1 MVSLLGASF
10 KKNANRDN
18 SAVMILRYALLSI
31 LFLPLCCQSLLANVI
46 TTKFPATS
54 SSLVSTLTSLCAIQF
69 PSSKSEEPELSFV
82 HEKQGNIFDD
92 GNVNGTKQEQSRQ
105 RQQQEEQKIYLFSLN
120 WVQESDPE
128 FFLKKDIRHIWE
140 WKDTTLGDGR
150 DFFVPKPKTLMALQQ
165 YILENIPN
173 LIECSIISN
182 CARLEVL
189 CSYSCSLSFDQ
200 YSREGINKNE
210 KLQEELLARD
220 ISNCFISQL
229 DHHRNVSKDSNAW
242 VKMVMQLPIN
252 VDRPESVLTRKPPT
266 IDSMQPVSYYDSWWN
281 VTVGPKAILTRLCK
295 VSAGMGSRPR
305 RPDRPVVFRPF
316 SSRDAHILLQLKR
329 TRENIGF
336 SSIGDDISVREYR
349 STSKNKMK
357 ETNKEGEYS
366 TTKQQQKRKLLPMIL
381 DYALR
386 AGKAARNSDIVPEI
400 EELKEMTSAES
411 SVCSASDQQTSKK
424 VADAAFEKGIH
435 PLIIE
440 CVAKLGDS
448 TNNIDRRI
456 ADFRR
461 NAFGFLPEIITDGI
475 TKRDDNANN
484 DTIVLQQELRSWLN
498 RRLHEPTI
506 ELRSLSRQQN
516 NEIGKINDNDF
527 VGTNENIDS
536 FLSDSL
542 KEIQDELRR
551 EHRRRRERIRS
562 ENGIIYK

>member
-1 MVSLLGASF
+1 MVSLLRATL
-10 KKNANRDN
+10 KKNANSNN
-18 SAVMILRYALLSI
+18 SATMIVLRYALLSV
-31 LFLPLCCQSLLANVI
+31 LFFPLFCQSLLANI
-46 TTKFPATS
+46 GTS
-54 SSLVSTLTSLCAIQF
+54 SFSSKLTSLRVIQF
-69 PSSKSEEPELSFV
+69 PSLESEEPELSFV
-82 HEKQGNIFDD
+82 REEQN
-92 GNVNGTKQEQSRQ
+92 NVNGTKQEQRIH
-105 RQQQEEQKIYLFSLN
+105 RQQREERKIYLFSLN

-128 FFLKKDIRHIWE
+128 YFLKKDIRHLWE

-165 YILENIPN
+165 YLLENIPN
-173 LIECSIISN
+173 LTECSIISN

-189 CSYSCSLSFDQ
+189 CSYSCFLWFDEEG
-200 YSREGINKNE
+200 REGINKNE
-210 KLQEELLARD
+210 KMQEELLARD
-220 ISNCFISQL
+220 ISNCFVSQL
-229 DHHRNVSKDSNAW
+229 EHNRNVSKDSNPW
-242 VKMVMQLPIN
+242 VKMMMQLPVN
-252 VDRPESVLTRKPPT
+252 VDRPESVLTRKTPT
-266 IDSMQPVSYYDSWWN
+266 IDTLQPVSYYDSWWN

-305 RPDRPVVFRPF
+305 RPGRPVVFRPF

-336 SSIGDDISVREYR
+336 SSIGDNTSVREYR
-349 STSKNKMK
+349 SASKNDSK
-357 ETNKEGEYS
+357 ESNIEGKHS
-366 TTKQQQKRKLLPMIL
+366 TTKQQQKGKGKRKLLPLIL

-400 EELKEMTSAES
+400 EELKELTSAES
-411 SVCSASDQQTSKK
+411 SVCSVSDQQTSKK
-424 VADAAFEKGIH
+424 VADAAFKKGIH

-461 NAFGFLPEIITDGI
+461 SAFGFLPEIITDGI
-475 TKRDDNANN
+475 ATGDNNVDN
-484 DTIVLQQELRSWLN
+484 DTNVLQQELRSWLN

-516 NEIGKINDNDF
+516 NGIGKTNDNDF
-527 VGTNENIDS
+527 VDNNEDIES

-542 KEIQDELRR
+542 KEIQDELQR
-551 EHRRRRERIRS
+551 EHRRCRERIRS
-562 ENGIIYK
+562 ENGVIYK